1 MPDRPEPTQT
11 YDGRLTARVLRETEE
26 TLTTRCSSHDAAI
39 RKVRQCE
46 DAAVAVKMEDR
57 NDEVVFNSTQMAVDD
72 WVTESR
78 KAKRRLSVD
87 VEVHD
92 CPHDNVACG
101 ADDRCTQ
108 CQIDTVRNQG

>member
-1 MPDRPEPTQT
+1 
-11 YDGRLTARVLRETEE
+11 
-26 TLTTRCSSHDAAI
+26 
-39 RKVRQCE
+39 
-46 DAAVAVKMEDR
+46 
-57 NDEVVFNSTQMAVDD
+57 MAVDD